1 MVLHLTSTGLY
12 FSGPNNLEC
21 LQNIMM
27 CGTRAIVTDLH
38 TLS

>member
-1 MVLHLTSTGLY
+1 MVPYLTSTGLY
-12 FSGPNNLEC
+12 FSGNNNLEC

-27 CGTRAIVTDLH
+27 CGTKAVVTDLL